1 MYRMNTSISAPKKQ
15 QLQRDVAKLD
25 KLISK
30 EDIKKQLPT
39 GEIKVLDA
47 KIKEYEEEIDT
58 VFDKMEPFDR
68 MYKVYKTTHKLK
80 AKKQQ
85 KFESSKVNIE
95 TLLSMKRKIEQQIYQ

>member
-30 EDIKKQLPT
+30 EDIKKQLLT

-58 VFDKMEPFDR
+58 VFDKMAPFDR